1 MTSTP
6 LEKTNFRRL
15 IEHVDQVKVA
25 AVLVARLPEPSGEA
39 RTALALLDHLD
50 RDTISG
56 VISGVD
62 EAAVAQIRGWDKS
75 VVDALIK
82 VRGDRPLLANLNTTV
97 DEMLGEDGVAR
108 SKALTLKPKK
118 RLFGQ

>member
-1 MTSTP
+1 MVSSLVDEHAS
-6 LEKTNFRRL
+6 LEKTKFRRL

-56 VISGVD
+56 VVSGVH
-62 EAAVAQIRGWDKS
+62 EAAVSQIRGWDES

-82 VRGDRPLLANLNTTV
+82 VRGDRPLSANLNTQATQQ
-97 DEMLGEDGVAR
+97 R
-108 SKALTLKPKK
+108 SSP
-118 RLFGQ
+118 RRSSG